1 MLDTHARGFR
11 SLLDAGC
18 GTGGVLDELRVRH
31 PNARLVGL
39 DFSPHALEHCR
50 TRGLGLL
57 VRASVNDLGL
67 RSGAFDVVTSHD
79 VLYFEGIDDE
89 RAVAEFARVLTPGGV
104 LVLNLP
110 AFEFLRG
117 AHDEFVK
124 TRRRYTRTDVLRL
137 AHGAGLEVLQATHWN
152 AVLFPAVALV
162 RRLRKSRAQTS
173 QSDLRPISPRVNRLL
188 YGFLRLE
195 AAWLRHGSL
204 PFGTSV
210 LCVARKPQGL
220 RPEEPP

>member
-1 MLDTHARGFR
+1 MPCSWHSRARQKPW
-11 SLLDAGC
+11 
-18 GTGGVLDELRVRH
+18 V
-31 PNARLVGL
+31 ARPSS
-39 DFSPHALEHCR
+39 SPSTA
-50 TRGLGLL
+50 
-57 VRASVNDLGL
+57 
-67 RSGAFDVVTSHD
+67 
-79 VLYFEGIDDE
+79 
-89 RAVAEFARVLTPGGV
+89 
-104 LVLNLP
+104 
-110 AFEFLRG
+110 
-117 AHDEFVK
+117 

-137 AHGAGLEVLQATHWN
+137 AHGAGLEVLQATYWN